1 MGGFAVCFCHKQQ
14 TTEYEGDILLNQ
26 HFWVLLIVCGQL
38 ADNISI
44 TELTT
49 GYLFV
54 IENFEII
61 IISLLYLKF
70 FHTGASVWL
79 HRFSLP
85 LFSNTVFF
93 VQFIFLFVFMMGCD
107 VKLTLVLV
115 FSGVSTFTTR
125 FSHSRK
131 SYKQVDLIMNPKT
144 PKNDHLII
152 ISFPMNS
159 VLFLFLFHYSL
170 QSVISLHVANM

>member
-1 MGGFAVCFCHKQQ
+1 
-14 TTEYEGDILLNQ
+14 
-26 HFWVLLIVCGQL
+26 
-38 ADNISI
+38 
-44 TELTT
+44 
-49 GYLFV
+49 
-54 IENFEII
+54 
-61 IISLLYLKF
+61 
-70 FHTGASVWL
+70 
-79 HRFSLP
+79 
-85 LFSNTVFF
+85 
-93 VQFIFLFVFMMGCD
+93 MMGCD